1 MYRAD
6 SAGKIFRDVCW
17 ENVWYNYSITTL
29 DLVKVEVLYMDA
41 VRKSLPGQ
49 TSNAE
54 IRPRPAAT

>member
-29 DLVKVEVLYMDA
+29 DLVMVEVLYMDGSSEKLTGA
-41 VRKSLPGQ
+41 
-49 TSNAE
+49 TSSTA
-54 IRPRPAAT
+54 ILPAAT

>member
-29 DLVKVEVLYMDA
+29 DLVMVEVLYMDGSSEKLTGA
-41 VRKSLPGQ
+41 NIKYGDP
-49 TSNAE
+49 
-54 IRPRPAAT
+54 PAAT